1 MVSGMTIKDKL
12 KDDLIA
18 AMKEKDA
25 IRKNVV
31 QLIKAG
37 VLQVE
42 KDKKITLDDEG
53 VLDVIAKQLKQRRDS
68 LPDYEKSGRDDLI
81 AQLKREMELLMEYL
95 PQQLSHDELVVIV
108 KEAIETTGAQSVKDM
123 GKIMS
128 AVMPKT
134 KGRADGKEINAI
146 AREILG

>member
-1 MVSGMTIKDKL
+1 MAIKDKL
-12 KDDLIA
+12 KDDLKA
-18 AMKEKDA
+18 AMLEKDTV
-25 IRKNVV
+25 RKNVV

-95 PQQLSHDELVVIV
+95 PAQLTHDELVEIV
-108 KEAIETTGAQSVKDM
+108 KDAIEETGASQIKDM
-123 GKIMS
+123 GKIM
-128 AVMPKT
+128 AVVMPKT

-146 AREILG
+146 ARELLA

>member
-1 MVSGMTIKDKL
+1 MSLKDKL
-12 KDDLIA
+12 KDDLKS

-25 IRKNVV
+25 VRKNVV

-42 KDKKITLDDEG
+42 KDKQITLDDEG

-68 LPDYEKSGRDDLI
+68 LPDYERSGREDLV

-95 PQQLSHDELVVIV
+95 PAQLSHEELEAIV
-108 KEAIETTGAQSVKDM
+108 KEAVEKVGASSVKDM
-123 GKIMS
+123 GKVM
-128 AVMPKT
+128 AEVMPKT

-146 AREILG
+146 ARGLLN

>member
-1 MVSGMTIKDKL
+1 MAIKDKL

-42 KDKKITLDDEG
+42 KDKKITLDD
-53 VLDVIAKQLKQRRDS
+53 
-68 LPDYEKSGRDDLI
+68 
-81 AQLKREMELLMEYL
+81 
-95 PQQLSHDELVVIV
+95 
-108 KEAIETTGAQSVKDM
+108 
-123 GKIMS
+123 
-128 AVMPKT
+128 
-134 KGRADGKEINAI
+134 
-146 AREILG
+146 

>member
-1 MVSGMTIKDKL
+1 MSLKDKL
-12 KDDLIA
+12 KDDLKS
-18 AMKEKDA
+18 AMKDKDA
-25 IRKNVV
+25 VRKNVV

-42 KDKKITLDDEG
+42 KDKQITLDDEG

-68 LPDYEKSGRDDLI
+68 LPDYEKSGREDLI
-81 AQLKREMELLMEYL
+81 AQLKREMEILMEYL
-95 PQQLSHDELVVIV
+95 PAQLTHEELCAIV
-108 KEAIETTGAQSVKDM
+108 KEAVESTGAQSVKDM
-123 GKIMS
+123 GKVMA

-146 AREILG
+146 ARELLN

>member
-1 MVSGMTIKDKL
+1 MSLKDKL
-12 KDDLIA
+12 KDDLKS

-25 IRKNVV
+25 VRKNVV

-42 KDKKITLDDEG
+42 KDKQITLDDEG

-68 LPDYEKSGRDDLI
+68 LPDYERSGREDLV

-95 PQQLSHDELVVIV
+95 PAQLSHEELEAIV
-108 KEAIETTGAQSVKDM
+108 KEAVEKVGALSVKDM
-123 GKIMS
+123 GKVM
-128 AVMPKT
+128 AEVMPKT

-146 AREILG
+146 ARGLLN

>member
-1 MVSGMTIKDKL
+1 MTIKEKLQIDL
-12 KDDLIA
+12 KD
-18 AMKEKDA
+18 AMVAKDT

-42 KDKKITLDDEG
+42 KDKRITLDDEG

-68 LPDYEKSGRDDLI
+68 LPDYEKSGREDLI

-95 PQQLSHDELVVIV
+95 PKQLSHDELVEIV
-108 KEAIETTGAQSVKDM
+108 KEAVLETGATTIKDM
-123 GKIMS
+123 GKIMA

-134 KGRADGKEINAI
+134 KGRADGKEINLI
-146 AREILG
+146 ARELLG

>member
-1 MVSGMTIKDKL
+1 MAIKDKL
-12 KDDLIA
+12 QDDL
-18 AMKEKDA
+18 KDA
-25 IRKNVV
+25 MRQKDTIRKNVV

-42 KDKKITLDDEG
+42 KDNKVTLDDEG
-53 VLDVIAKQLKQRRDS
+53 VLAVIAKQLKQRRDS

-95 PQQLSHDELVVIV
+95 PAQLTREELTEIV
-108 KEAIETTGAQSVKDM
+108 KNAIAETGASTVKDM
-123 GKIMS
+123 GKIMA

-134 KGRADGKEINAI
+134 AGRADGKEINLI
-146 AREILG
+146 ARELLG

>member
-1 MVSGMTIKDKL
+1 MAIKDKL
-12 KDDLIA
+12 QDDL
-18 AMKEKDA
+18 KDA
-25 IRKNVV
+25 MRQKDTIRKNVV

-42 KDKKITLDDEG
+42 KDNKVTLDDEG
-53 VLDVIAKQLKQRRDS
+53 VLAVIAKQLKQRRDS

-95 PQQLSHDELVVIV
+95 PAQLTREELTEIV
-108 KEAIETTGAQSVKDM
+108 KNAITETGASTVKDM
-123 GKIMS
+123 GKIMA

-134 KGRADGKEINAI
+134 AGRADGKEINLI
-146 AREILG
+146 ARELLG